1 MHVTFVLH
9 VHVSRFDSSLFI
21 FVLYPH
27 CPLAT
32 FPLPT
37 PCSFSIYVPL
47 TSILPSD
54 HERKI
59 ELIRFLISDY
69 VNVHVLDT
77 FSEHANVLAS
87 SAIATFQDGADP
99 SPPFL
104 FLPVPS
110 CQPERVPKRDG

>member
-1 MHVTFVLH
+1 MYLVLTFLCL
-9 VHVSRFDSSLFI
+9 FSSFFLI
-21 FVLYPH
+21 AHL
-27 CPLAT
+27 
-32 FPLPT
+32 PLPPHPMLISST
-37 PCSFSIYVPL
+37 SVHL

-87 SAIATFQDGADP
+87 AIATFQGW
-99 SPPFL
+99 
-104 FLPVPS
+104 
-110 CQPERVPKRDG
+110 G